1 MAKAKQSIGLM
12 NSIGHLTIDEP
23 KQLIAS
29 NWIVEAV
36 TQDFKDWGKYYQ
48 GICETSSI
56 CVKELQER
64 QAVFFIRI
72 GLSHGESMK
81 LLY

>member
-1 MAKAKQSIGLM
+1 MAKAKQSIQQWIVM
-12 NSIGHLTIDEP
+12 NSIGRLTIDEP

-36 TQDFKDWGKYYQ
+36 TQDFKDLGKYYQ

-56 CVKELQER
+56 
-64 QAVFFIRI
+64 
-72 GLSHGESMK
+72 
-81 LLY
+81 